1 MFCLKSNYL
10 GETVKYLL
18 SVCLA
23 LLLVACN
30 GKVEIPHS
38 SSFEGTYVSLDGKS
52 SVTFT
57 SDGKVRYG
65 KKETLFSVEG
75 NMIKFQFDGGI
86 PSAFLQNADGS
97 ISLNGF
103 EKFKKK

>member
-1 MFCLKSNYL
+1 M
-10 GETVKYLL
+10 KYLL

-30 GKVEIPHS
+30 GKVEIPHSS

-65 KKETLFSVEG
+65 KKETLFSVDS

-86 PSAFLQNADGS
+86 PMAFIQNADGTM
-97 ISLNGF
+97 SLNGV